1 MILRSITKSK
11 FILLLPVLSFF
22 LLTFCVAVG
31 EDNPGLTFHVSDPRD
46 TFQFSSDAPLEK
58 IVGTTNNIAGKVIVH
73 PDDITENL
81 QASFELDLATIE
93 TGIAERDKHLRNE
106 YLETQKYPKA
116 MLTVDD
122 IIKVNGENTN
132 ASWRLED
139 KKSFYVTAQCTLNLH
154 GVQKSIIVDKVKIT
168 YFKENDELRAV
179 NMYGNILKID
189 ATFKVNLSDYNIKR
203 PQLLF
208 LKLSEELEIKISMLA
223 SSSPLGQFWRS

>member
-11 FILLLPVLSFF
+11 FILLLSVLSFF
-22 LLTFCVAVG
+22 LLTFCVAAG
-31 EDNPGLTFHVSDPRD
+31 EDNTGLTFYVSDPRD

-81 QASFELDLATIE
+81 QAFFELDLATIE
-93 TGIAERDKHLRNE
+93 TGIAERDKHLRSE

-122 IIKVNGENTN
+122 IIKVDRENAN
-132 ASWRLED
+132 VPPRLED
-139 KKSFYVTAQCTLNLH
+139 KKSFNVTAQCTLDLH

-168 YFKENDELRAV
+168 YFKEMTN
-179 NMYGNILKID
+179 
-189 ATFKVNLSDYNIKR
+189 
-203 PQLLF
+203 
-208 LKLSEELEIKISMLA
+208 
-223 SSSPLGQFWRS
+223 

>member
-31 EDNPGLTFHVSDPRD
+31 EDNPRLTFHVSDPRD

-139 KKSFYVTAQCTLNLH
+139 KKIFYVTAQCTLKLH

-208 LKLSEELEIKISMLA
+208 LKLSEELEIKISMSVSYTHLTLPTKA
-223 SSSPLGQFWRS
+223 